1 MSKKY
6 LTLILMSKNNYK
18 TVIYFI
24 LVFLLFSLSGCTLKT
39 SSTTKLTT
47 KNNENQIKNLSAE
60 KIEFSEILAP
70 VSFDEND
77 TIENIYYKRTSIN
90 NKVCFVVKKSSDN
103 KELSIPMDNTVIY
116 YTNDKENKI
125 EKVNFSYEQDGKKI
139 NVEQYR
145 LYLSNK

>member
-18 TVIYFI
+18 TLIYFI

-90 NKVCFVVKKSSDN
+90 NKAYFVIKKSSDN

-125 EKVNFSYEQDGKKI
+125 EKVNFSYEQYGKKI

-145 LYLSNK
+145 LYLNNN